1 MIPPPPTAAS
11 SLTDHQYAHLL
22 GGSDLPRAPPS
33 RMRWFVLSLTC
44 TVLVGCW
51 FAYDQVAALNI
62 PLETYLHLTTP
73 AEYQYLIGSFY
84 IVYSLPNIILPFVGG
99 VLIDKYGPRTIAVL
113 FSLLVVAGQLIFVTG
128 LVDRTPGWAIFG
140 RFVFGL
146 GGETLSVAQQHITTK
161 WFRGTELALAVGINL
176 SIARVG
182 SVINDI
188 VSPYLAHRYSIPLSL
203 WFGFATCIISL
214 AGTLVLVIIDQRY
227 SHLADAS
234 SIAPDAI
241 GLTSRKHGTTRRTT
255 RPRAVSPTP
264 AVPHGSSVWS
274 LFKRELWQ
282 VRRGIRHFP
291 RAFWVIQV
299 VMVLLYGTV
308 VPFNTIH
315 SAFLAAKWYPGD
327 AERAAQVMGVPDT
340 LSAVLVPFAG
350 SFFDRVGFRAHAI
363 VVCGAMIG
371 MCHFVLGSVPASVM
385 TSPVPVLMVL
395 GSSYALLLTFVPCI
409 PLLVPPG
416 FLGTAYGINN
426 SIANMAWGL
435 FPVLVAALATND
447 PTYYQTEMFFALCG
461 FLSIVVGLYVVKLD
475 ARDHDGI
482 LRKPAVA
489 AGASKPHADDWDAV
503 PVLDSD
509 EDSDEDEDV
518 EVGTSRA
525 ATTEARAAMVTPT
538 AGASRKVKGG
548 EEAGLAARASE
559 DEWDKWSE

>member
-11 SLTDHQYAHLL
+11 SSLDHQYAHLL
-22 GGSDLPRAPPS
+22 GESDLPRAPPS
-33 RMRWFVLSLTC
+33 RMRWLVLSLTC

-62 PLETYLHLTTP
+62 PLETYLHLATP

-214 AGTLVLVIIDQRY
+214 AGTLVLVVIDQRY
-227 SHLADAS
+227 SHLA
-234 SIAPDAI
+234 
-241 GLTSRKHGTTRRTT
+241 
-255 RPRAVSPTP
+255 
-264 AVPHGSSVWS
+264 GSS
-274 LFKRELWQ
+274 RELWQ

-350 SFFDRVGFRAHAI
+350 SFFDRVGYRAHAI

-371 MCHFVLGSVPASVM
+371 MCHFVLGSVPATVM

-435 FPVLVAALATND
+435 FPVLIAALATND

-475 ARDHDGI
+475 RRDHDGI

-489 AGASKPHADDWDAV
+489 AGASKPHTDDWDAV

-509 EDSDEDEDV
+509 SD
-518 EVGTSRA
+518 
-525 ATTEARAAMVTPT
+525 
-538 AGASRKVKGG
+538 GG
-548 EEAGLAARASE
+548 
-559 DEWDKWSE
+559 